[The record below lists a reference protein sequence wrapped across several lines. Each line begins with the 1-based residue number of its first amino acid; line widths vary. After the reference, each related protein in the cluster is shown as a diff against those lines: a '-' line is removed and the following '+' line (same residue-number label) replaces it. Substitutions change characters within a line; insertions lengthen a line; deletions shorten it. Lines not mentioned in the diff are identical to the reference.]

1 MAVVAAAARAP
12 RRKLRLTIFRNLGIA
27 CEENVIGNTT
37 SVRFGME
44 TRVGLKWKRLEQSRP
59 RGEERRDAVL

>member
-1 MAVVAAAARAP
+1 MALVAAAARAP
-12 RRKLRLTIFRNLGIA
+12 RRKLRLTIFEKSGVA

-37 SVRFGME
+37 SVKFGMKK
-44 TRVGLKWKRLEQSRP
+44 RVGLKGKWLEQSRP